1 MSELAF
7 NVNGEMFEVPPL
19 ATAWRVRRVKPKGAP
34 EVVYGR
40 DGLPLILGLD
50 AGLEDLRKEAVS
62 PGRYRLDAV
71 DDRQRPVAEA
81 PAAYVYVHEQEPAAA
96 PALVATSRADD
107 RGMVPDSMLL
117 EAMRMNTALAQSV
130 IERFPAMMES
140 AAVLLRAADGA
151 GLPARLPLA
160 VAPDGD
166 GEDDEGDGSNA
177 PAAGF
182 DLQGLV
188 AQVVPPLVMAL
199 TSGRLK
205 VPPLSSLVDWRKAAE
220 NGQQARA
227 VAVAEPH
234 ATSRSASGAT
244 TASRSMLAPGT
255 APGAPSVAVPGA
267 AVAPS
272 EDAPEA
278 MPPLD
283 PATMGHFLAVQQA
296 LSLEEGALAQGL
308 AAELSPAELRA
319 WLAELA
325 PLSVSDAVDKIRE
338 VLHGAQAQN
347 GAVS

>member
-50 AGLEDLRKEAVS
+50 AGLDDLRKEAVA

-71 DDRQRPVAEA
+71 DDRQRPIAEA
-81 PAAYVYVHEQEPAAA
+81 PAAYVYVHEPEAAA
-96 PALVATSRADD
+96 PALLATSRAADD

-117 EAMRMNTALAQSV
+117 EVMRMNTALAQSV

-160 VAPDGD
+160 VVPDGDGD
-166 GEDDEGDGSNA
+166 GEDDDGDGGDASS
-177 PAAGF
+177 AGF
-182 DLQGLV
+182 DLQALV

-205 VPPLSSLVDWRKAAE
+205 VPPLSSLMDWRKAAPS
-220 NGQQARA
+220 GQNDHASAAA
-227 VAVAEPH
+227 VDEPH
-234 ATSRSASGAT
+234 AASRSASAG
-244 TASRSMLAPGT
+244 G
-255 APGAPSVAVPGA
+255 
-267 AVAPS
+267 AVAQTAH
-272 EDAPEA
+272 EPEA
-278 MPPLD
+278 MPTLD

-296 LSLEEGALAQGL
+296 LTLEERALAQGL

-325 PLSVSDAVDKIRE
+325 PLSVPDAVDKIRD